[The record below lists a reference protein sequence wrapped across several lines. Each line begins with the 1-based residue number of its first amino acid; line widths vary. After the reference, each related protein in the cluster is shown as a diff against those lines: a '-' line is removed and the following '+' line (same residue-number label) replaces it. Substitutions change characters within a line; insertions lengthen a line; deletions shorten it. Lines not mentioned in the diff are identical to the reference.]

1 MTKRAPA
8 RETPSAEHEP
18 RRQVSSRNPLR
29 AGLRLG
35 RMPEPCTMVII
46 GATGDLTERKLAPA
60 LYNLMLGGALPPEF
74 TVVGFARRDLSD
86 KEFRDHLRE
95 GIDTFSRNRPAKA
108 SIWESFSAGIEYQR
122 GEFHDAEA
130 WAALAK
136 RLERI
141 DRDRGTSGNRLF
153 YLAVPPALH
162 AEIVRQLAAAG
173 LSGSDGDESRRNRGW
188 TRVIVEKPF
197 GFDLSSARKLNRE
210 LRAVFDEDQIYR
222 IDHYLGKETV
232 QNLSVFRFGN
242 GLFEPIWNRRYIDSV
257 QITVAETVGS
267 RGAASRTTRPA
278 PCATSSRTTRSS

>member
-1 MTKRAPA
+1 
-8 RETPSAEHEP
+8 
-18 RRQVSSRNPLR
+18 
-29 AGLRLG
+29 
-35 RMPEPCTMVII
+35 MVII

-86 KEFRDHLRE
+86 NEFRDHLRE
-95 GIDTFSRNRPAKA
+95 GIDKFSRNRPAKA

-173 LSGSDGDESRRNRGW
+173 LSGSDGDESRRNRGLDA
-188 TRVIVEKPF
+188 RHRREAVRLRPVEREEAEPRAARRLRR
-197 GFDLSSARKLNRE
+197 GPDLPDRPLPRQGDGPEPVGLPLRE
-210 LRAVFDEDQIYR
+210 RPLRADLEPPLHR
-222 IDHYLGKETV
+222 LGADHRGGDG
-232 QNLSVFRFGN
+232 RGR
-242 GLFEPIWNRRYIDSV
+242 GARRVLRPD
-257 QITVAETVGS
+257 
-267 RGAASRTTRPA
+267 RGAARHRPEPRPPADGRVRHGAADRVQAHRT
-278 PCATSSRTTRSS
+278 CATRRSRCCAP